1 MEKKPISELDAAA
14 EEPEPSSKEIIASL
28 ARQFYGMGWF
38 PGKVMGVEKLQQLLP
53 FHSKYQNLLSS
64 RIIIILLP
72 LNSFTASSNSRTMDT
87 Q

>member
-38 PGKVMGVEKLQQLLP
+38 PGKVMGVKSFNYLLLP
-53 FHSKYQNLLSS
+53 IHSKY
-64 RIIIILLP
+64 RIKLIILQ
-72 LNSFTASSNSRTMDT
+72 NYNHS
-87 Q
+87 